1 MQNGFTPKELHFSDE
16 GRTKLI
22 NGINKIA
29 NAVKSTLGP
38 RGNTVLI
45 ESPEHLHGITVTKD
59 GVTVAK
65 SISLMDPVENLAV
78 RMMKEAADRT
88 ATSAGDG
95 TTTAIVLA
103 EALVNAG
110 TEIMDDS
117 VNRTEVLR
125 HLVDETKSIA
135 KHLKLKGK
143 KLDQK
148 RLRDVAV
155 ISANN
160 DTAIG
165 GIIAEVYESVG
176 KDGVVTVENSKT
188 SSTYYET
195 TKGIKIKRGYAST
208 LFINDQKRDEC
219 ILEDTYVLVCD
230 TEINNILQIEN
241 ILKPIIQEGKKLL
254 IIAPT
259 SVNVT
264 NTLAANVVKNGLKI
278 CTINPPDFG
287 YRQHELMQDIA
298 VSVGATYFSEK
309 TGDDLS
315 LINFS
320 DLGHCS
326 RVIVNRESTVI
337 VKDDS
342 NDESSE
348 VVAERISQLQ
358 DAYKNAKVKAD
369 KEFINQR
376 IASLSGGIGVVYVG
390 GNTDLEQKEL
400 YDRVDDAVCAV
411 RSALEEGILPGGG
424 LTLYNMHKTYETK
437 MNNEKNSAK
446 KIAHA
451 ILSKALKAPL
461 YQILDNAG
469 LDADQVYKECKGA
482 MWGYDVKKDK
492 YGYLMSLGVIDPV
505 KVTRQALQNA
515 VSVAVTI
522 LSTNAIVT
530 MARSYDSIE

>member
-1 MQNGFTPKELHFSDE
+1 MQQGFTPKELHFSDG
-16 GRTKLI
+16 GRSKLI
-22 NGINKIA
+22 NGINKIS

-65 SISLMDPVENLAV
+65 SISLLDPVENLAV
-78 RMMKEAADRT
+78 RMMKEAADMT
-88 ATSAGDG
+88 ASSAGDG

-110 TEIMDDS
+110 TDMIGDM

-125 HLVDETKSIA
+125 HMVDETKSIA
-135 KHLKLKGK
+135 NMLKLKGK
-143 KLDQK
+143 TLDSRK
-148 RLRDVAV
+148 LRDVAI

-160 DTAIG
+160 DGHIG
-165 GIIAEVYESVG
+165 GIIADVYESIG
-176 KDGVVTVENSKT
+176 RDGVVTVEKSKT
-188 SSTYYET
+188 SATYYET
-195 TKGIKIKRGYAST
+195 TQGIKVKRGYAST

-219 ILEDTYVLVCD
+219 VLEDTYVLVCD
-230 TEINNILQIEN
+230 TEISNILQIEN
-241 ILKPIIQEGKKLL
+241 VLKPIIQEGKKLL
-254 IIAPT
+254 MIAPCST
-259 SVNVT
+259 NVV
-264 NTLAANVVKNGLKI
+264 NTLAANVIKNGLRV

-298 VSVGATYFSEK
+298 ISVGATYFSEK

-315 LINFS
+315 HITFD

-326 RVIVNRESTVI
+326 KVIVGRDSTVI
-337 VKDDS
+337 VKDDEETS
-342 NDESSE
+342 DE
-348 VVAERISQLQ
+348 VKERVKQLQ
-358 DAYKNAKVKAD
+358 EAHGNAKKKED
-369 KEFINQR
+369 KDFINQR

-390 GNTDLEQKEL
+390 GQTDLEQKEL

-424 LTLYNMHKTYETK
+424 LTLYNLHKSYAIKERK
-437 MNNEKNSAK
+437 EKNVAK
-446 KIAHA
+446 KIAYA
-451 ILSKALKAPL
+451 ILSQALKAPL
-461 YQILDNAG
+461 YQILSNAG
-469 LDADQVYKECKGA
+469 LDAAEVYKDCKGA
-482 MWGYDVKKDK
+482 TWGYDVKNER

-530 MARSYDSIE
+530 MARSYDTSN